1 LEEWGEKESALLR
14 MDAATV
20 HKNLKEKSEGVLPF
34 TEMGIEILE

>member
-1 LEEWGEKESALLR
+1 

-20 HKNLKEKSEGVLPF
+20 HKNLKEKSEGELPF

>member
-1 LEEWGEKESALLR
+1 

-20 HKNLKEKSEGVLPF
+20 HKNLKEKAKGELPF